1 MTWGVFNKIAKG
13 AKDTFNFVKDKAIP
27 TGKKVVDF
35 GKKAVEI
42 AKPFLEGTKWGGYID
57 KAEKISEWSGDVLDY
72 ADDFTDAVGSGNME
86 RTADLYKKRGQLK
99 PRYN

>member
-27 TGKKVVDF
+27 AGKEVVKFGKKVIDV
-35 GKKAVEI
+35 

-72 ADDFTDAVGSGNME
+72 ANDFTDAVGSGNME

-99 PRYN
+99 PRYQ

>member
-13 AKDTFNFVKDKAIP
+13 AKDTFNVVKHNVIP
-27 TGKKVVDF
+27 TGKKVVEY

-57 KAEKISEWSGDVLDY
+57 KAEKISDWSGDVLDY

>member
-1 MTWGVFNKIAKG
+1 MAWGVFNKLAKRT
-13 AKDTFNFVKDKAIP
+13 KDTFNFVKDKAIP
-27 TGKKVVDF
+27 TGKEVVKF

-42 AKPFLEGTKWGGYID
+42 AKPFLEGTKWGDYID

-72 ADDFTDAVGSGNME
+72 ADDFTDALGSGNVE

-99 PRYN
+99 PRY

>member
-13 AKDTFNFVKDKAIP
+13 AKDTFNFVKHNVIP
-27 TGKKVVDF
+27 AGKEIVKF

-42 AKPFLEGTKWGGYID
+42 AKPFLENTKWGGYID